1 MGRHKSLGMKLV
13 ISFMGISMIP
23 ILLITMFSYYHILN
37 IVNDNNKKLMKYNLS
52 RTKTTLEISVESYQ
66 DILVQIYSDD
76 DVVHLINKINRGEDL
91 VVSKNHL
98 RRILRAYLYAKDYIR
113 DLSVI
118 TEDGTLVFYD
128 SITGSI
134 TRSSWIPNLGID
146 QKQLYNKYIDE
157 NKEKGNVK
165 LVTVVNFPLGTNSM
179 DTTMVQVHEAVNEGV
194 DEIDTV
200 INLSAIKMGDYKKVS
215 DEIKIQKGI
224 CDKRNLKVIL
234 EVDLLTRDEIKKAC
248 LNCITAGADF
258 VKTSTGFLKDGLG
271 ATTENI
277 RLMSDTVSRR
287 GMGVKASGG
296 IRTRVQAIDLINAGA
311 DRLGTS
317 SGVAMV
323 KY

>member
-1 MGRHKSLGMKLV
+1 MNLAKYIEHT
-13 ISFMGISMIP
+13 
-23 ILLITMFSYYHILN
+23 LLKPGATE
-37 IVNDNNKKLMKYNLS
+37 NDIKKLIDEAFEYKFFG
-52 RTKTTLEISVESYQ
+52 VC
-66 DILVQIYSDD
+66 
-76 DVVHLINKINRGEDL
+76 IN
-91 VVSKNHL
+91 
-98 RRILRAYLYAKDYIR
+98 
-113 DLSVI
+113 
-118 TEDGTLVFYD
+118 
-128 SITGSI
+128 
-134 TRSSWIPNLGID
+134 PNFV
-146 QKQLYNKYIDE
+146 KFARKYIDK